1 MVISSLSL
9 HVYINVY
16 SKILSVRWLCTETN
30 HPQIFYAAQ
39 NSPKSKTAAW
49 LLLKWLVQNSLWQ
62 NSAKSFHV
70 RTHGHTPN
78 HSSLLD
84 PHATHPAAHSSRC
97 AHSSS
102 FSVLLLFSS
111 SLSFLSHSLKA
122 LIHLKCHLLLFP
134 FSCTIIQLYRANNA
148 ILPT

>member
-1 MVISSLSL
+1 MSISM
-9 HVYINVY
+9 YIAKY
-16 SKILSVRWLCTETN
+16 FR
-30 HPQIFYAAQ
+30 YADCA
-39 NSPKSKTAAW
+39 PKQTTRRSFTPPRTRPNQKRRRGCCWNGWCRTRYGRTRYGM
-49 LLLKWLVQNSLWQ
+49 
-62 NSAKSFHV
+62 AKSFHV